1 MKTCFSN
8 FMEMLSFQTNKMK
21 DKSIVGD
28 GINSDEEEKA
38 GEVVG
43 VNYKS
48 NYTGVSDESSFVCF
62 FFITYPSVIVL

>member
-1 MKTCFSN
+1 
-8 FMEMLSFQTNKMK
+8 MEMLSFQTNKMK

-48 NYTGVSDESSFVCF
+48 NYTGVSNESFKFRVLF
-62 FFITYPSVIVL
+62 FSSHILQ